1 MSKEVLKKPQFSR
14 SDLNEMMDRSKFT
27 LLDLMGIINGSNAEI
42 DITIKPNGFIQ
53 FHLKEECDDRYCYK
67 TLYQDDLT
75 VGYEELTTRKENYG
89 KS

>member
-1 MSKEVLKKPQFSR
+1 MSKELLKNPQFNR

-27 LLDLMGIINGSNAEI
+27 LLDLMGIIAGSNAEI

>member
-1 MSKEVLKKPQFSR
+1 MSKELLKNPQFNR

>member
-53 FHLKEECDDRYCYK
+53 FHLKEDCDDRYCYK

>member
-14 SDLNEMMDRSKFT
+14 YDLNEMMDRSKFT

-53 FHLKEECDDRYCYK
+53 FHLKEDCDDRYCYK

>member
-1 MSKEVLKKPQFSR
+1 MSKELLKNPQFNR

-27 LLDLMGIINGSNAEI
+27 LLDLMGIIVGSNAEI

-53 FHLKEECDDRYCYK
+53 FHLKEECEDRYCYK

>member
-27 LLDLMGIINGSNAEI
+27 LLDLMGIISGSNAEI
-42 DITIKPNGFIQ
+42 NITIKPNGFIQ
-53 FHLKEECDDRYCYK
+53 FHLKEDCDDRYCYK